1 MTQTRDAGPSF
12 LLAIA
17 VWQPGPR
24 AILKLFRRNQPRA
37 CCKMFHLE

>member
-1 MTQTRDAGPSF
+1 MTQTRDAGPSL

-24 AILKLFRRNQPRA
+24 EILKLFGPRV
-37 CCKMFHLE
+37 